1 MLRSVKL
8 HGLSIIYIG
17 NVCRENAQYSDS
29 GYTYLV
35 FLGWCDRKRN
45 NTTNVASSKE
55 AKASIALVAAAGIFS
70 TNFANVN

>member
-45 NTTNVASSKE
+45 NTTYVTSPKE
-55 AKASIALVAAAGIFS
+55 HKVSIAAAATAGIFS
-70 TNFANVN
+70 ANFANVN